1 MAALSDSTR
10 VSLAAPEGP
19 ETTNKR
25 DRARRLPASSYRG
38 PTDHARPGQNN
49 YLRGWLALSL
59 QPRDNDNGLDPYS
72 ISGSVALRGARV
84 IGGALVLS

>member
-1 MAALSDSTR
+1 VDPRTTHVRGQSD
-10 VSLAAPEGP
+10 
-19 ETTNKR
+19 
-25 DRARRLPASSYRG
+25 
-38 PTDHARPGQNN
+38 

-84 IGGALVLS
+84 KGGGFPPQAASTAFQISGAVLFATPNLAKRELPLPNAM